1 MFGNP
6 ETTTGGNALKFYSSV
21 RMEVRKW
28 KTISVGEK
36 IVGAETR
43 VKIVKNKVSA
53 PFREINVDL
62 IYGKGI
68 QKESELVNM
77 AEVAGIIEKAGSWYS
92 YNSERI
98 AQGKENLKAYMKEH
112 PEFAQEIESKI
123 REKAD
128 IKLEGQ
134 KEEEDKGIEMDAD
147 EIGE

>member
-1 MFGNP
+1 
-6 ETTTGGNALKFYSSV
+6 
-21 RMEVRKW
+21 
-28 KTISVGEK
+28 
-36 IVGAETR
+36 
-43 VKIVKNKVSA
+43 
-53 PFREINVDL
+53 
-62 IYGKGI
+62 
-68 QKESELVNM
+68 M